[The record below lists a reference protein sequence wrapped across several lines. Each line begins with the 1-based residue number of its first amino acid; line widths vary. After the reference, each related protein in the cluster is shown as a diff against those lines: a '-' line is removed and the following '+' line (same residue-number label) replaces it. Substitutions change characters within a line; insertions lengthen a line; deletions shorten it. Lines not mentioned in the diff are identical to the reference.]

1 MWEINTA
8 TGKLFPALAEKM
20 PEPLNNDFTDF
31 KITLAEGNAWSDGVE
46 ITSDDLAYTFD
57 MLMKNQGVPRQWR
70 DHRPC

>member
-1 MWEINTA
+1 
-8 TGKLFPALAEKM
+8 M

-31 KITLAEGNAWSDGVE
+31 KITLRKGMAWSDGVE

-57 MLMKNQGVPRQWR
+57 MAHEKQGVPRQWR